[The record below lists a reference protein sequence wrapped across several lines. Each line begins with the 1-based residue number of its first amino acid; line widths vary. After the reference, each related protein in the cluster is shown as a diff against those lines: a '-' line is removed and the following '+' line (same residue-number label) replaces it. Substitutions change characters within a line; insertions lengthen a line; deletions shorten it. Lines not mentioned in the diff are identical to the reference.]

1 MKKSI
6 CFFIN
11 LLSIIICFHGPLIA
25 QNSIKQPPFDIHKS
39 FHSDMG
45 NISVLNSPLRMG
57 DLITNPEDLNIKSIR
72 DFHLRYNHVDSSLWF
87 ATPRGYLVYFIQGEF
102 GNRAIYG
109 KKGNWEYSIIL
120 CDENS
125 LPKEIRA
132 TVKSVYYDMKIEYI
146 EEIQSFEGVSYF
158 ITLQDKFN
166 IKVVKINE
174 ETGMTTIQDLK
185 R

>member
-1 MKKSI
+1 MKKLS
-6 CFFIN
+6 CYFIY
-11 LLSIIICFHGPLIA
+11 LLSIILCFPGPVLA
-25 QNSIKQPPFDIHKS
+25 QNNLKHPSFDIHKDYHLS
-39 FHSDMG
+39 MR

-57 DLITNPEDLNIKSIR
+57 DLITSPENLNIKCIR
-72 DFHLRYNHVDSSLWF
+72 DFHVRYNHVDSSLWF

-102 GNRAIYG
+102 GNRAIYDKTG
-109 KKGNWEYSIIL
+109 SWEYSIIL

-132 TVKSVYYDMKIEYI
+132 TVKSVYYDMTIENI

-158 ITLQDKFN
+158 ITLQDKFS

-174 ETGMTTIQDLK
+174 ETGMTIVQDLK